1 VLQTCYICATMAKT
15 NPIGVRFDT
24 DKLDFIKGREKLTSN
39 QQVVD
44 YLLNKYWWDNKV
56 PVVTHKEA
64 PPLHLKNEPE
74 ISQPMQTV
82 VERKT
87 PQQWVL
93 EKRDLEDPE
102 LYQQWFKRLEADPY
116 LTDKQKR
123 EIKAS

>member
-1 VLQTCYICATMAKT
+1 MAKT